1 MNFLVKKC
9 AEKNRGA
16 ARRTRRVERRS
27 ELRLRRGPDPEGLG
41 RALEPAVAL
50 VNAKRREP

>member
-27 ELRLRRGPDPEGLG
+27 ELRLRRGPDQEGLG